1 MDYCNSATRLLGID
15 SQPEEPGTITMGAA
29 LLKQV
34 DSAHLRGFKVTRR
47 RRFIS
52 EALTYLDISGNDY
65 DKAELDAT
73 LRKVGLE

>member
-1 MDYCNSATRLLGID
+1 
-15 SQPEEPGTITMGAA
+15 MGVA

-34 DSAHLRGFKVTRR
+34 DSAYLRGFKITRR

-52 EALTYLDISGNDY
+52 EALTYLDISENDY